1 METHLMSVDFNRVGL
16 LLHVVTEAVGHGV
29 AYRDIVSEANAELLW
44 HNDCARQDG
53 IKRAAAKTE
62 EEAQAKA
69 EEQARADELA
79 AEAEA
84 KLKAEAQQKIDD
96 EIKTKAQIIAAAQA
110 KSEAD
115 AKAAEDAKDV
125 TVVPSVDTF
134 PPDHVDSVTTF
145 TSDNGRRI

>member
-1 METHLMSVDFNRVGL
+1 MSIDMNRVGL

-29 AYRDIVSEANAELLW
+29 AYRDIVAEANFELGQI
-44 HNDCARQDG
+44 NEVARQDG
-53 IKRAAAKTE
+53 LKRAQVIAEAKTK
-62 EEAQAKA
+62 AAA

-110 KSEAD
+110 KSEAN
-115 AKAAEDAKDV
+115 AKATEDAADD
-125 TVVPSVDTF
+125 TVMSSAD
-134 PPDHVDSVTTF
+134 TTF
-145 TSDNGRRI
+145 TSDNGRRL